1 MTEQPIKNELA
12 DSDDPFYSEGN
23 IRHILKSMQ
32 QIRDG
37 KVVVTTTEQ
46 LEAMEKEDGT
56 LSAETMGRRT
66 CGEEAINA
74 MKEASRIAEENG
86 IADMSLDEI
95 NEEIAAARRAGDFKE
110 DSSG

>member
-1 MTEQPIKNELA
+1 MTEQLIKNELA

-46 LEAMEKEDGT
+46 LEAMEKEGDT
-56 LSAETMGRRT
+56 ISAKAMGGRT
-66 CGEEAINA
+66 CRVDAINA

-95 NEEIAAARRAGDFKE
+95 NDEIAAARRAGDLEE
-110 DSSG
+110 DLRS

>member
-37 KVVVTTTEQ
+37 KVVVTTAEQ
-46 LEAMEKEDGT
+46 LEAMEKEDDT
-56 LSAETMGRRT
+56 ISAEAVGVSNCR
-66 CGEEAINA
+66 EEAINA

-86 IADMSLDEI
+86 IADMGLDEI